1 MLFQTACKS
10 RLFFVDNDR
19 NMSPKENFIP
29 KFSFCKQILAIIS
42 FFACENLPVAAL
54 DDLVSFFFHF

>member
-19 NMSPKENFIP
+19 NMSSKANFIP
-29 KFSFCKQILAIIS
+29 KFSFYIQIKAIIS
-42 FFACENLPVAAL
+42 FFAREKLVVAVL
-54 DDLVSFFFHF
+54 DD

>member
-19 NMSPKENFIP
+19 NMLQKANFIP
-29 KFSFCKQILAIIS
+29 KFNFFIMSKTIS
-42 FFACENLPVAAL
+42 SAFACENLQQFRVKKA
-54 DDLVSFFFHF
+54 